1 MSEKVFGGE
10 KFVAEGNGSSTCS
23 GCHFLNDIEE
33 CVSFTTSTGAD
44 CTKKIWKKA
53 SVVEIKPEPVGKKD
67 DSSKARYDLLPADAL
82 ESLVQVITFGEGKYP
97 SVVENGVEVPNWR
110 KLDNFERRIFAAV
123 QRHLWAHKRG
133 EIIDPESGEP
143 HLAHA
148 ASGIMFLLQKTI
160 ETKKENN

>member
-1 MSEKVFGGE
+1 MSEKVFEGE
-10 KFVAEGNGSSTCS
+10 RLVSENIDTSSCT
-23 GCHFLNDIEE
+23 GCHFLNDIDK
-33 CVSFTTSTGAD
+33 CVRFVTTTGAD
-44 CTKKIWKKA
+44 CTKKIWKQV
-53 SVVEIKPEPVGKKD
+53 SVVEIKPEPIGKKN

-82 ESLVQVITFGEGKYP
+82 ESLVQVITFGENKYP

-110 KLDNFERRIFAAV
+110 KLDNFERRMFAAV

>member
-1 MSEKVFGGE
+1 MSEKAFRGE
-10 KFVAEGNGSSTCS
+10 KFVSEYNETSSCK
-23 GCHFLNDIEE
+23 GCDFKWDIDS
-33 CVSFTTSTGAD
+33 CVQFITTTGTD

-110 KLDNFERRIFAAV
+110 KLDNFERRMFAAV

-160 ETKKENN
+160 ETKKGE